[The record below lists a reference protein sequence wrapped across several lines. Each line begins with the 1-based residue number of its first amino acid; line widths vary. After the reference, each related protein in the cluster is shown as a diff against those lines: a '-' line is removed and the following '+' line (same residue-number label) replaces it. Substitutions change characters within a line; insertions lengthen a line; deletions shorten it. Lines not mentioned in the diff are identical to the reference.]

1 MKKFLNIFFIAFL
14 FLALENSISFSAAK
28 TTNSVLP
35 VQYTILSSKYAAS
48 TPFWIKIGSEKYYM
62 LRASSDGNYSYKNL
76 VGCDKPKKQLFE
88 ALSELN
94 NGDKTLTSA
103 ELGNHKIR
111 FVQQKLN
118 GKLDIY
124 DSTKDFPLEN
134 ISYIDMTTLAT
145 FYDRF
150 LRPSGTFTV
159 YIISERG
166 NLQKYIGHVN
176 YEHPRRL
183 ERMF

>member
-1 MKKFLNIFFIAFL
+1 MKNIFKSLIFISI
-14 FLALENSISFSAAK
+14 ALLY
-28 TTNSVLP
+28 TTGLTFADNVVTVLP

-94 NGDKTLTSA
+94 NGDKMLTSA

-159 YIISERG
+159 YVISERG

>member
-1 MKKFLNIFFIAFL
+1 MKKLLNILIAFL
-14 FLALENSISFSAAK
+14 IVVIGKSIAFPADTTVNSL
-28 TTNSVLP
+28 LP

-62 LRASSDGNYSYKNL
+62 LRTSSDGNYSYKNL

-88 ALSELN
+88 SLLDLN
-94 NGDKTLTSA
+94 NGDKMLTAA
-103 ELGNHKIR
+103 ELGNNKIR

-118 GKLDIY
+118 GKLELE
-124 DSTKDFPLEN
+124 DSTKDFPLKN
-134 ISYIDMTTLAT
+134 ISYIDMTTTAT

-150 LRPSGTFTV
+150 LRPSGTYTV

>member
-1 MKKFLNIFFIAFL
+1 MKNIFKSLIFISIALL
-14 FLALENSISFSAAK
+14 FATGGMVFADNVV
-28 TTNSVLP
+28 TVLP

-62 LRASSDGNYSYKNL
+62 LRTSSDGNYSYKSL

-94 NGDKTLTSA
+94 NGDEKLTSQ
-103 ELGNHKIR
+103 ELSLAGIR
-111 FVQQKLN
+111 FVREKLN
-118 GKLDIY
+118 GKLEIE
-124 DSTKDFPLEN
+124 DSTKDFPLES
-134 ISYIDMTTLAT
+134 ISYIDMTTTAT

-150 LRPSGTFTV
+150 LRPSGTYTV

>member
-1 MKKFLNIFFIAFL
+1 MKKFFNIFFITFL
-14 FLALENSISFSAAK
+14 IIVIGKSIVFSAD
-28 TTNSVLP
+28 TTVNSVLP
-35 VQYTILSSKYAAS
+35 VQYTILSTKYAAS

-62 LRASSDGNYSYKNL
+62 LRGSSDENYSYKNL

-94 NGDKTLTSA
+94 NGDNMLTAA
-103 ELGNHKIR
+103 ELGNQNIR

-159 YIISERG
+159 YVVSERG